1 MFISLFSY
9 QWLILVFTRVLLRV
23 TIYFY
28 HVTYTFQGEYT
39 LYNFRSS
46 QSKQAQD
53 FFFAMLQEFNVLS
66 QRGLDKYFHQR
77 FLLVLTFSCQCQNIK
92 KGTIP
97 QAFKSNF
104 NIIFQNSSCLVPV
117 QIIFFITI
125 LFTKFFAA
133 SIHQKVL
140 SNMSK

>member
-92 KGTIP
+92 KGTIHRP
-97 QAFKSNF
+97 SSQILISFSRTHHVSFLFKLF
-104 NIIFQNSSCLVPV
+104 FSSLYCSLDFSLL
-117 QIIFFITI
+117 Q
-125 LFTKFFAA
+125 FTRK
-133 SIHQKVL
+133 S
-140 SNMSK
+140 